1 MSDFSDS
8 TPEIRWYI
16 AHTYA
21 GYENKVKANLEKIIE
36 NRSLQNVIT
45 DVKIPVRIITEDQ
58 NEDTAS
64 AAEDNAPEEESDVSA
79 EEGKKNKKEPKIIE
93 EKIFPSYVFVKMI
106 MNDETWHVVRNIR
119 GVTGFVGPGS
129 RPVPL
134 TDEEV
139 ASIGE
144 LEEQTVINLAYKVG
158 DSVKIT
164 AGFLKDT
171 VGKVAE
177 ISDDKKKI
185 MVIASMFGRD
195 MPIELGSD
203 EVTLLDS

>member
-1 MSDFSDS
+1 MS
-8 TPEIRWYI
+8 EAKWYI
-16 AHTYA
+16 LHTYS
-21 GYENKVKANLEKIIE
+21 GYENKVKTNLEKIIE

-45 DVKIPVRIITEDQ
+45 DVKIPVRIITEEPK
-58 NEDTAS
+58 EDAVS
-64 AAEDNAPEEESDVSA
+64 AADEAKAEDESDITA
-79 EEGKKNKKEPKIIE
+79 ESDKKKEPKIIE

-139 ASIGE
+139 ANIGE
-144 LEEQTVINLAYKVG
+144 LEEQTVINLSYKVG

-164 AGFLKDT
+164 AGFLKDA

-195 MPIELGSD
+195 MPVELGSD
-203 EVTLLDS
+203 EVTLLEG